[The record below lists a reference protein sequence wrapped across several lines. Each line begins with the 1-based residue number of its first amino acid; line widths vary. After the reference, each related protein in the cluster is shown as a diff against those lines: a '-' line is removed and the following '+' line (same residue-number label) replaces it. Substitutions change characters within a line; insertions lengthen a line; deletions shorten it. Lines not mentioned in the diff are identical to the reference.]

1 MILAFISGAV
11 IGAVIFALVLKNN
24 SKLQNLF
31 NLVADKGDKIIKDNL
46 KNKN

>member
-31 NLVADKGDKIIKDNL
+31 NLVADKIIKDNL